1 LLPSRKVLISLLKTD
16 AIHISK
22 DEAPMVF
29 EFPELGV
36 EEEVALAKIADLRKE
51 LRHYVAE
58 PRRWVGSVRRMLAA
72 RAIQGSNSIEG
83 YNVSVE
89 DAVAAIEDTEPVEA
103 RSEDWHAVMGYRRAM
118 TYVLQLAE
126 DEHFELS
133 APLVRS
139 LHFMMAEY
147 DLDASPGLWRPG
159 PIWIR
164 NDATGE
170 VVYEG
175 PDAEELPALVDE
187 LVAQLILKQDAPPIV
202 RGAMAHLNLVMIH
215 PFRDGNGRMA
225 RCLQTLVLARDRIL
239 APAWCSIEEYLG
251 ANTQRYYDVLGQ
263 VGEGEWNPQNDARP
277 WLRFC
282 LEAHYIQAM
291 SVLRRVRESERMWT
305 ALEALIEGRRGLPE
319 RAIQALFDAT
329 LGLRVRNASYRSV
342 LKRFGAEEVSHQVAT
357 SDLRALVDAGLLE
370 QHGKK
375 RGTYYVAGE
384 PLAEIRSRARERRQ
398 PLDASSLF
406 VAESAS
412 AV

>member
-1 LLPSRKVLISLLKTD
+1 
-16 AIHISK
+16 
-22 DEAPMVF
+22 MVF
-29 EFPELGV
+29 EFPELEA
-36 EEEVALAKIADLRKE
+36 EEKAALAKIDGLRKE

-72 RAIQGSNSIEG
+72 RAIQGSNGIEG

-89 DAVAAIEDTEPVEA
+89 DAVAAIEDNDPVEA
-103 RSEDWHAVMGYRRAM
+103 RTEDWHAVMGYRRAM

-133 APLVRS
+133 AHLIRS

-147 DLDASPGLWRPG
+147 DLEASPGLWRPG

-175 PDAEELPALVDE
+175 PDADDVPGLVDD
-187 LVAQLILKQDAPPIV
+187 LVAQLAEHQDVPPIV
-202 RGAMAHLNLVMIH
+202 RGAMAHLSLVMVH
-215 PFRDGNGRMA
+215 PFRDGNGRMS
-225 RCLQTLVLARDRIL
+225 RCLQTLVLARDKIL

-263 VGEGEWNPQNDARP
+263 VGEGEWNPDNDARP
-277 WLRFC
+277 WVRFC

-291 SVLRRVRESERMWT
+291 SVLRRVRESEKMWT
-305 ALEALIEGRRGLPE
+305 DLEALLEERRGLPE
-319 RAIQALFDAT
+319 RSIQGLFDAT
-329 LGLRVRNASYRSV
+329 LGLRVRNASYRSA
-342 LKRFGAEEVSHQVAT
+342 LERFGAEVVSHQVAT
-357 SDLRALVDAGLLE
+357 SDLRALVEAGLLK

-375 RGTYYVAGE
+375 RGTYYVAAE
-384 PLAEIRSRARERRQ
+384 PLEEIRTRARERRQ

-406 VAESAS
+406 IAEPSP